1 MVNTIPMSRPMFTLK
16 KKRQAPA
23 QNEVEID
30 VDPFQQ
36 LKSLMAPRDM
46 SDRER
51 NHIYFYG
58 DVDQDTCLDLNRK
71 INDLTKELL
80 KYAIDYD
87 CEPPNIYLHINS
99 NGGCLMSA
107 LATVDVIKNSRVP
120 IVSIVEGCAASAATI
135 ISMVCHKRFITP
147 NSFMLIHQLSTGVYG
162 KYEEIKDDFI
172 NDTTFMERLY
182 ELYREHT
189 TMDSKKLKAVMSRD
203 IWWDMKEC
211 VANGLVD
218 GAWDSNMTS
227 LRIKNLFEEK
237 AFTTKSAVPE
247 QGSSKK
253 RRTSKTF

>member
-1 MVNTIPMSRPMFTLK
+1 MKPFYSHASHSSLK
-16 KKRQAPA
+16 KRKAPT
-23 QNEVEID
+23 QVD
-30 VDPFQQ
+30 VDDDPLHQ
-36 LKSLMAPRDM
+36 LKSLMAPREMADK
-46 SDRER
+46 ER
-51 NHIYFYG
+51 NHIYFYS

-80 KYAIDYD
+80 KVAIDYD

-99 NGGCLMSA
+99 NGGCLLSA
-107 LATVDVIKNSRVP
+107 LATVDAIKNSRIP
-120 IVSIVEGCAASAATI
+120 IISIVEGCAASAATI
-135 ISMVCHKRFITP
+135 ISMSCHKRYITP

-189 TMDSKKLKAVMSRD
+189 NMDDKKIKTVMSRD

-211 VANGLVD
+211 LANGLVD
-218 GAWDSNMTS
+218 GVWDSNMTS
-227 LRIKNLFEEK
+227 LRIKNLFQEK
-237 AFTTKSAVPE
+237 DFATKTDVSE

-253 RRTSKTF
+253 RRISKTF

>member
-1 MVNTIPMSRPMFTLK
+1 MQPSYSLK
-16 KKRQAPA
+16 KRKTPVQAD
-23 QNEVEID
+23 VEI
-30 VDPFQQ
+30 DPFQQ
-36 LKSLMAPRDM
+36 LKSLMAPREV
-46 SDRER
+46 SDRDR

-71 INDLTKELL
+71 INDITKEML
-80 KYAIDYD
+80 KYSIDYD

-107 LATVDVIKNSRVP
+107 FSTVDVIKNSRVP

-189 TMDSKKLKAVMSRD
+189 NMDNKKLKAVMSRD

-218 GAWDSNMTS
+218 GTWDSNMTS
-227 LRIKNLFEEK
+227 LRVKNLFQEK
-237 AFTTKSAVPE
+237 ENKTKTVVPE
-247 QGSSKK
+247 QGNSKK
-253 RRTSKTF
+253 RRVSKTF